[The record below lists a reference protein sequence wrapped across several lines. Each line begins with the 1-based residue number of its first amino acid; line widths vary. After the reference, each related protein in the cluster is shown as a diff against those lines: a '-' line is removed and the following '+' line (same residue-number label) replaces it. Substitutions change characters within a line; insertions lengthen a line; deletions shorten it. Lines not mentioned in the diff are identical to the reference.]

1 MNEDYLEYVSL
12 IPPMEFED
20 DEEEI
25 EEDDFE
31 DNYEDYVISQME
43 D

>member
-20 DEEEI
+20 DEEI
-25 EEDDFE
+25 EEEEIE